1 MWSLTEI
8 LCTVREGLEQE
19 DRLLRDQ
26 HAVRGIDALR
36 ETELHP
42 LICQSFTNSPTHQL
56 REVYY
61 PCCDHEVPRGS
72 QRDRCDLVLLP
83 DGKKTLYDPVHAH
96 KELLSASGTLFEPVA
111 QTPEIEAFECD
122 PRDAMWIEIK
132 VIPQFRYVDGVPG
145 PNAKYAHELLSGPG
159 TDAIKLSADPLIAH
173 AGLLV
178 VLFNEIQEAGVHD
191 LSIAMRELL
200 DRDLPVG
207 MPEMETFPIVDRC
220 GNAFCTLGL
229 IPLRL

>member
-1 MWSLTEI
+1 M
-8 LCTVREGLEQE
+8 
-19 DRLLRDQ
+19 
-26 HAVRGIDALR
+26 
-36 ETELHP
+36 
-42 LICQSFTNSPTHQL
+42 
-56 REVYY
+56 
-61 PCCDHEVPRGS
+61 
-72 QRDRCDLVLLP
+72 P
-83 DGKKTLYDPVHAH
+83 DGKKSLYDPVHAH
-96 KELLSASGTLFEPVA
+96 KELLNATGTLFEPVA

-159 TDAIKLSADPLIAH
+159 TDAVKLSADPLIAH

-191 LSIAMRELL
+191 LSIAMRELI